1 MWLHESSRT
10 IGRDNW
16 LVVEQD
22 NHTEHLISP
31 SPTTRATWRGSHSSC
46 THSASFHGSPLY
58 CNAASPT
65 VSLAYLSRFYT
76 PQQKWCRTC
85 SYSTASIKTG
95 CLLWSSVRRQSKIC
109 TYKGPQRK
117 KKQGTSTH
125 DFSHDAASVFAN
137 QEKQNKSWSSFSTRS
152 GSLVGSP
159 GVDIFINLIP
169 WPPATDHFST
179 RYCQQQESRNRVLHI
194 LPKVV
199 THVYDDASMLVQT
212 K

>member
-117 KKQGTSTH
+117 KNKELAHTIFRMMQHLFLPTKKNRTKAEAHFPPEVAVWWVLQVSIFSST
-125 DFSHDAASVFAN
+125 
-137 QEKQNKSWSSFSTRS
+137 
-152 GSLVGSP
+152 
-159 GVDIFINLIP
+159 
-169 WPPATDHFST
+169 
-179 RYCQQQESRNRVLHI
+179 
-194 LPKVV
+194 
-199 THVYDDASMLVQT
+199 
-212 K
+212 